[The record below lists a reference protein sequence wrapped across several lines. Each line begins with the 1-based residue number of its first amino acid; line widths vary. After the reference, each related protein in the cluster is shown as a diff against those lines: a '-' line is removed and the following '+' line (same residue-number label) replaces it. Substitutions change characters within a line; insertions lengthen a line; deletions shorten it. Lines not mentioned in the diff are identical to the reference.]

1 MPGQD
6 KKRRGHE
13 RIRVQ
18 PMYTAVTACRSSQDN
33 DLRLEGHIYDISK
46 GGIRIE
52 LDEALD
58 PGEVVALHV
67 ELPGA
72 TSIVEASASVVW
84 VHDEHDDPGP
94 RRMALQ
100 FTGFPKNADRARSWK
115 YQSHIRTL
123 LEIDFPRNI
132 ALNKKMPGREAAA
145 SAPVGGVMRQ
155 PNSHRPGWGELLC
168 G

>member
-13 RIRVQ
+13 RIRLQ
-18 PMYTAVTACRSSQDN
+18 PMYTAVTACPTGRDN
-33 DLRLEGHIYDISK
+33 DVRLEGHVYDISK

-58 PGEVVALHV
+58 PGEVVALHL

-72 TSIVEASASVVW
+72 SSVVEASASVVW

-100 FTGFPKNADRARSWK
+100 FTGFPNDADRDRLGDYVDRES
-115 YQSHIRTL
+115 
-123 LEIDFPRNI
+123 
-132 ALNKKMPGREAAA
+132 GRCAA
-145 SAPVGGVMRQ
+145 
-155 PNSHRPGWGELLC
+155 
-168 G
+168 